1 MLAVDEEAEDE
12 DDDGPA
18 AEDEADSE
26 GIESSKPAVLSR
38 SRRASTSD
46 AGTSPE
52 AERKRRS
59 EQMPRKKIQ
68 RERVGPLSV

>member
-26 GIESSKPAVLSR
+26 GIESSKPAGLSR

-46 AGTSPE
+46 AGKTQ
-52 AERKRRS
+52 AERRRRS

>member
-46 AGTSPE
+46 AGKQ
-52 AERKRRS
+52 AERRRRS
-59 EQMPRKKIQ
+59 EQMPRKKMANG
-68 RERVGPLSV
+68 RRGPPLLSV